1 MIDRRELLT
10 LGGVLGAI
18 APAATPA
25 EGVAAAQQI
34 TERQGQDIVR
44 ALQDLNARVASS
56 ESFGE
61 IAGVR
66 AKQFEYLR
74 GNGKFPDFIDVGET
88 VWQGIYDWHVRMQ
101 QPITLSRDSGN
112 GRYTMM
118 FAFTAI
124 VLRPDALP
132 NFIGIPYDQ
141 R

>member
-1 MIDRRELLT
+1 MLDRRELLT
-10 LGGVLGAI
+10 LGGVLGSLS
-18 APAATPA
+18 PAASPA

-44 ALQDLNARVASS
+44 ALQDLNARVAQA

-66 AKQFEYLR
+66 AKQFEFLR
-74 GNGKFPDFIDVGET
+74 GNGKFPDFIDVGVD

-101 QPITLSRDSGN
+101 QPITLSRDSGT

-118 FAFTAI
+118 FALTAI
-124 VLRPDALP
+124 VLRQDALP
-132 NFIGIPYDQ
+132 GFIGIPYDA

>member
-10 LGGVLGAI
+10 LGGVLGAM
-18 APAATPA
+18 APAASPA
-25 EGVAAAQQI
+25 EGVGTGQGN
-34 TERQGQDIVR
+34 ERQLEQIAQSIQSITNR
-44 ALQDLNARVASS
+44 LAQSQ
-56 ESFGE
+56 SFGE

-66 AKQFEYLR
+66 GKQFEYLR
-74 GNGKFPDFIDVGET
+74 GNGKFPDFIDVGT
-88 VWQGIYDWHVRMQ
+88 DVWTGIYDWHVRMQ
-101 QPITLSRDSGN
+101 QPITLARDSSN

-132 NFIGIPYDQ
+132 GFIGIPYDV